1 MTGVLRDP
9 RRGAVPRTSAA
20 RGGAPNLGPRA
31 AAGNRAAL
39 LSAAR
44 EVFGTAGTGAPLSA
58 VAKRAGVGQGS
69 LYRHFP
75 ERLDLVVAVFEE
87 QVVLVEELAATG
99 VALPDLLGLVTRHAV
114 DSVAFV
120 DLVRSGEPDRR
131 VVALGDRVAAVL
143 GARLDE
149 AVASGAAPAGTTP
162 DDLLLAVAMVAGGL
176 SGSDGDA
183 RVRRAERAWEL
194 LGFEVRIPAPDGADP
209 SHGGAGRGHR

>member
-9 RRGAVPRTSAA
+9 RRGDVPRTPAR

-39 LSAAR
+39 LAAAR
-44 EVFGTAGTGAPLSA
+44 EVFGSAGTGAPLSA

-87 QVVLVEELAATG
+87 QVVAVEELAAASDAG
-99 VALPDLLGLVTRHAV
+99 LPDLLGLVTQHAV

-120 DLVRSGEPDRR
+120 DLVRPGVSDGRLDALGERVAVVLGTRLDGALASGE
-131 VVALGDRVAAVL
+131 
-143 GARLDE
+143 
-149 AVASGAAPAGTTP
+149 APPGTTP
-162 DDLLLAVAMVAGGL
+162 DDLLLAVSMVAGGL
-176 SGSDGDA
+176 SGVAEAD
-183 RVRRAERAWEL
+183 RMRRAKRAWEL
-194 LGFEVRIPAPDGADP
+194 LRFEVRVPAVPQG
-209 SHGGAGRGHR
+209 

>member
-9 RRGAVPRTSAA
+9 RRGEVPRVPAR

-39 LSAAR
+39 LKAAR
-44 EVFGTAGTGAPLSA
+44 EVFGSAGTNAPLSA

-75 ERLDLVVAVFEE
+75 ERLDLVSAVFEE
-87 QVVLVEELAATG
+87 QVAAVEELAAAPG
-99 VALPDLLGLVTRHAV
+99 VGLPDLLGLVTRHAV

-120 DLVRSGEPDRR
+120 DLVRSGEPDPRFL
-131 VVALGDRVAAVL
+131 ALGERVAVVL
-143 GARLDE
+143 GTRLERAIADGE
-149 AVASGAAPAGTTP
+149 VPAGTTS

-176 SGSDGDA
+176 SQAGEAD
-183 RVRRAERAWEL
+183 RMRRAARAWDL
-194 LGFEVRIPAPDGADP
+194 LGIEVRIPPTEAGA
-209 SHGGAGRGHR
+209 A

>member
-1 MTGVLRDP
+1 MTGALRDP
-9 RRGAVPRTSAA
+9 RRGEVPRTPAR

-39 LSAAR
+39 LAAAR

-58 VAKRAGVGQGS
+58 VARRAGVGQGS

-87 QVVLVEELAATG
+87 QVVLVEELAATD

-120 DLVRSGEPDRR
+120 DLVRSGEPDQR

-143 GARLDE
+143 GSRLDQ
-149 AVASGAAPAGTTP
+149 AVAAGTAPAGTTP

-176 SGSDGDA
+176 SGADGEA
-183 RVRRAERAWEL
+183 RSRRAERGWEL
-194 LGFEVRIPAPDGADP
+194 LGFEVRIPA
-209 SHGGAGRGHR
+209 SGGV